1 MFKTVWQI
9 PNSTTNNQQDHKMIS
24 SLYSR
29 RHCCAAVQTNLPS
42 RHLLLSGTHRIQ
54 GVSKAN
60 QTHSVSKAN
69 QTHSVSKANQT
80 HSVSKANQTHSVS
93 KANQTHSVSKANKTH
108 SVSKANQTH
117 SVSKANKTHSQD
129 IQLPFYEPALDNVF
143 LLNVLA
149 PEFYV

>member
-1 MFKTVWQI
+1 
-9 PNSTTNNQQDHKMIS
+9 MIS

-69 QTHSVSKANQT
+69 
-80 HSVSKANQTHSVS
+80 
-93 KANQTHSVSKANKTH
+93 
-108 SVSKANQTH
+108 
-117 SVSKANKTHSQD
+117 KTHSQD